1 MINAFKLMIVEK
13 RQENQMIVE
22 KRQGLEPKRSW
33 KSDKEAKLSWKS
45 DDRGKTTRPCRFSTI
60 ADRGKT
66 TSLKLCKKRKLS
78 QFSFLLT

>member
-1 MINAFKLMIVEK
+1 MINAFKLMIAEK

-45 DDRGKTTRPCRFSTI
+45 DDRGKATRPCRFSMI
-60 ADRGKT
+60 ADHGKT
-66 TSLKLCKKRKLS
+66 TTPKK
-78 QFSFLLT
+78 

>member
-33 KSDKEAKLSWKS
+33 KSDKEAKLS
-45 DDRGKTTRPCRFSTI
+45 
-60 ADRGKT
+60 
-66 TSLKLCKKRKLS
+66 
-78 QFSFLLT
+78 